1 MDRTAWIAITLCV
14 LGLIAW
20 EIWIARQPLPPPAV
34 APAPSSAAPL
44 ASGTPLVSAPSAVV
58 TPAPPPATA
67 ATAAPSATPA
77 QFEEKTETLRNSDVE
92 LRLTN
97 RGGGVSEAILLNYP
111 AEVGESERVTL
122 TSPARIPIGAMVD
135 DPAAPGLP
143 EYKIAREADTV
154 ALEYVTPEQVTIR
167 KKFSFPPTNEKKDNF
182 VVKLDVDFANNGAA
196 PYANPGYFLGI
207 GSAARIHR
215 NDYPSYTRLVWSVG
229 SRTKGIDVGW
239 FAGGGGFLGMGQHPP
254 RPYYTQGVNAAD
266 WVAASNQFFTSLV
279 VPLTAKADAVWG
291 KSFEIDP
298 AQKAYG
304 LEGAMHLPGFRV
316 EAGQTC
322 NAHFQL
328 YLGPKLYHRLAHLE
342 HNEAEVMEFGIFKII
357 CQALLNAL
365 NTLHSFLGNYA
376 AAILAL
382 TTIVKLSLW
391 PLQTKATASMRRMSA
406 LSPKIQEL
414 REKYKDDPT
423 RMNQETMKLYKEYG
437 INPVGGCLPMLIQ
450 IPIFFGLFTMLRQA
464 VELRGAHFLW
474 IRDLSQPDTIFT
486 IKGLGWIP
494 ILSTPGVGL
503 SINILPL
510 IMAATSFWMTHLTPK
525 SGDPTQQRMMMFM
538 PIIFIVFCY
547 NFAAAL
553 ALYYTVQNLFSI
565 LQLYQNRKQP
575 MPTLE
580 KVAVPKRTR
589 K

>member
-14 LGLIAW
+14 LGLIVW

-34 APAPSSAAPL
+34 ATAPSPAAPL
-44 ASGTPLVSAPSAVV
+44 ASGTPFVSAPTAVA
-58 TPAPPPATA
+58 TPAPPPAS
-67 ATAAPSATPA
+67 AAPSAPPA

-92 LRLTN
+92 LHLTN

-122 TSPARIPIGAMVD
+122 NSPARLPIGAIVD
-135 DPAAPGLP
+135 DPAAPVLP
-143 EYKIAREADTV
+143 EYKITREADTV

-167 KKFSFPPTNEKKDNF
+167 KKFFFLPTNEKKDNF
-182 VVKLDVDFANNGAA
+182 VARLDVDFANNGAA

-229 SRTKGIDVGW
+229 GSTKGIDVGW
-239 FAGGGGFLGMGQHPP
+239 FAEGGGFLGMGQHPP
-254 RPYYTQGVNAAD
+254 RPYYTQNVNAAE
-266 WVAASNQFFTSLV
+266 WVAASNQFFTTLV

-316 EAGQTC
+316 EAGQSYTTR
-322 NAHFQL
+322 FQL
-328 YLGPKLYHRLAHLE
+328 YLGPKLYHQLARLE
-342 HNEAEVMEFGIFKII
+342 HNEAEVMEFGVFKVI
-357 CQALLNAL
+357 CQALLNGL
-365 NTLHSFLGNYA
+365 NLLHSFLGNYA

-391 PLQTKATASMRRMSA
+391 PLQNKATASMRRMAA

-474 IRDLSQPDTIFT
+474 IHDLSQPDTVAHLPIV
-486 IKGLGWIP
+486 GWP
-494 ILSTPGVGL
+494 
-503 SINILPL
+503 INILPL

-553 ALYYTVQNLFSI
+553 SLYYTAQNLFSV
-565 LQLYQNRKQP
+565 LQLYQTRNQP

>member
-14 LGLIAW
+14 LGLIVW

-34 APAPSSAAPL
+34 APAPSPAAPL
-44 ASGTPLVSAPSAVV
+44 ASGTPFATAPTAVA
-58 TPAPPPATA
+58 TPAPPPAS
-67 ATAAPSATPA
+67 AAPSAPPA

-92 LRLTN
+92 LHLTN

-122 TSPARIPIGAMVD
+122 NSPARIPIGAMVD
-135 DPAAPGLP
+135 DPAAPVLP
-143 EYKIAREADTV
+143 EYKITREADTV

-167 KKFSFPPTNEKKDNF
+167 KKFFFLPTNEKKDNF
-182 VVKLDVDFANNGAA
+182 VARLDVDFANNGAA

-229 SRTKGIDVGW
+229 GSTKGIDVGW
-239 FAGGGGFLGMGQHPP
+239 FAEGGGFLGMGQHPP
-254 RPYYTQGVNAAD
+254 RPYYTQNVNAAE
-266 WVAASNQFFTSLV
+266 WVAASNQFFTTLV

-304 LEGAMHLPGFRV
+304 LEGAMRLPGFRV
-316 EAGQTC
+316 EAGQSYTTR
-322 NAHFQL
+322 FQL
-328 YLGPKLYHRLAHLE
+328 YLGPKLYHQLARLE
-342 HNEAEVMEFGIFKII
+342 HNEAEVMEFGVFKVI
-357 CQALLNAL
+357 CQALLNGL
-365 NTLHSFLGNYA
+365 NLLHSFLGNYA

-391 PLQTKATASMRRMSA
+391 PLQNKATASMRRMAA

-474 IRDLSQPDTIFT
+474 IHDLSQPDTVAHLPIV
-486 IKGLGWIP
+486 GWP
-494 ILSTPGVGL
+494 
-503 SINILPL
+503 INILPL

-553 ALYYTVQNLFSI
+553 SLYYTAQNLFSV
-565 LQLYQNRKQP
+565 LQLYQTRNQP

>member
-20 EIWIARQPLPPPAV
+20 EIWIARQPLPPPAIATASPPAVPSASGAPMASTPIV
-34 APAPSSAAPL
+34 AGSAAPQPTTT
-44 ASGTPLVSAPSAVV
+44 ATP
-58 TPAPPPATA
+58 
-67 ATAAPSATPA
+67 APSATPA
-77 QFEEKTETLRNSDVE
+77 QFAEQAETLRNSDIE
-92 LRLTN
+92 LHLTN

-111 AEVGESERVTL
+111 AEVGKGERVTL
-122 TSPARIPIGAMVD
+122 NSPARVPIGAIVD
-135 DPAAPGLP
+135 DPAAPVLP

-167 KKFSFPPTNEKKDNF
+167 KKFFFPPTNEKKDNF
-182 VVKLDVDFANNGAA
+182 IAELNVDFANNGGA
-196 PYANPGYFLGI
+196 PYANPGYFLAI

-215 NDYPSYTRLVWSVG
+215 NDYPSYTRLVWSTNG
-229 SRTKGIDVGW
+229 STKGIDVGW
-239 FAGGGGFLGMGQHPP
+239 FAGGGGFFGMGQHPP
-254 RPYYTQGVNAAD
+254 RPYYTQNVNAAE

-279 VPLTAKADAVWG
+279 VPLTGKSDAVWG
-291 KSFEIDP
+291 KSFDIDP

-316 EAGQTC
+316 EAGQTY
-322 NAHFQL
+322 NARFQL
-328 YLGPKLYHRLAHLE
+328 YLGPKLYHQLARLE

-365 NTLHSFLGNYA
+365 NTLHSFLGNYV

-391 PLQTKATASMRRMSA
+391 PLQNKANASMRRMSA

-464 VELRGAHFLW
+464 VELRGAHFFW
-474 IRDLSQPDTIFT
+474 IHDLSQPDTVAH
-486 IKGLGWIP
+486 LPVVGWP
-494 ILSTPGVGL
+494 
-503 SINILPL
+503 INILPL

-553 ALYYTVQNLFSI
+553 ALYYTAQNLFTI

-575 MPTLE
+575 VPTLE
-580 KVAVPKRTR
+580 KTPKRTR

>member
-20 EIWIARQPLPPPAV
+20 EIWIARQPVPPPAI
-34 APAPSSAAPL
+34 ATAPSPAVPL
-44 ASGTPLVSAPSAVV
+44 ASGTPFASVPAASATPVLQPGTVSAAL
-58 TPAPPPATA
+58 
-67 ATAAPSATPA
+67 PSATPA
-77 QFEEKTETLRNSDVE
+77 QFEEKTETLGNSDVE
-92 LRLTN
+92 LHLTN
-97 RGGGVSEAILLNYP
+97 RGGGISEVTLLNYP
-111 AEVGESERVTL
+111 AEVGKGERVTL
-122 TSPARIPIGAMVD
+122 NSPARIPIGAMVD
-135 DPAAPGLP
+135 DPAAPVLP
-143 EYKIAREADTV
+143 EYKITREADSV

-167 KKFSFPPTNEKKDNF
+167 KKFFFPPTNEKKDNF
-182 VVKLDVDFANNGAA
+182 VAELNVDFANNGAA
-196 PYANPGYFLGI
+196 PYANSGYFLGI

-215 NDYPSYTRLVWSVG
+215 NDYPSYTRLVWSLGG
-229 SRTKGIDVGW
+229 STKGIDVGW
-239 FAGGGGFLGMGQHPP
+239 FAGGGGFFGMGQHPP
-254 RPYYTQGVNAAD
+254 RPYYTQNVNAAD

-316 EAGQTC
+316 EPGQSY
-322 NAHFQL
+322 NARFQL
-328 YLGPKLYHRLAHLE
+328 YLGPKLYHRLARLE
-342 HNEAEVMEFGIFKII
+342 HNEAEVMEFGVFKII

-365 NTLHSFLGNYA
+365 NTLHGFLGNYA

-391 PLQTKATASMRRMSA
+391 PLQNKATASMRRMSA

-474 IRDLSQPDTIFT
+474 IHDLSQPDTVGHLPIV
-486 IKGLGWIP
+486 GWP
-494 ILSTPGVGL
+494 
-503 SINILPL
+503 INILPL

-580 KVAVPKRTR
+580 KVAAPKRR
-589 K
+589 RR